1 MDAWAWLIV
10 AVGATVGIALTVFI
24 LRGADVRRA
33 RPNDTDDRSYLVLG
47 LVMLLLGIGLGI
59 VLLTLTEA
67 IWVIAVPLVTVG
79 LVFLTIDAGN
89 RDRWSPR

>member
-24 LRGADVRRA
+24 LRGADVRGA
-33 RPNDTDDRSYLVLG
+33 GSDDTDYRSYFVLG

-59 VLLTLTEA
+59 VLLTIVDA
-67 IWVIAVPLVTVG
+67 SWVIAVPLVTVG
-79 LVFLTIDAGN
+79 LVFLSIGAGN